1 MSGGARNRF
10 DGQRWIENIIKER
23 TREALERFPAR
34 ERYLHYNQEY
44 KRQEEL
50 YKQERAER
58 DRVRKERNEQRNQR
72 RAEAR
77 TKNAAKAQ
85 TTNESETLLSEN
97 CERKRRCDGCQKVKV
112 KSSFRAKAA
121 GFAAMSGWMRKSLG
135 GRSTRF
141 RRAASSS
148 PQTSTRVARGNLRTN
163 IKSSSSCSG
172 RNTPPKSRRKKKRR
186 RKLPS
191 SLRRKKLHN
200 KLDAICL
207 GTDLHIDWLHPPEA
221 DCRNPR
227 FRAGNAEPGDL
238 KTNLPGLR
246 PSRNDES
253 HRQLNSYSE
262 RAYCPGEVSRRNERT
277 NGRITWS
284 LLRWVGA

>member
-85 TTNESETLLSEN
+85 TTNKSETLLSEN

-112 KSSFRAKAA
+112 KSSFRAQVAA
-121 GFAAMSGWMRKSLG
+121 FAPIFGW
-135 GRSTRF
+135 T
-141 RRAASSS
+141 
-148 PQTSTRVARGNLRTN
+148 
-163 IKSSSSCSG
+163 
-172 RNTPPKSRRKKKRR
+172 KR
-186 RKLPS
+186 
-191 SLRRKKLHN
+191 
-200 KLDAICL
+200 
-207 GTDLHIDWLHPPEA
+207 
-221 DCRNPR
+221 
-227 FRAGNAEPGDL
+227 
-238 KTNLPGLR
+238 
-246 PSRNDES
+246 
-253 HRQLNSYSE
+253 
-262 RAYCPGEVSRRNERT
+262 
-277 NGRITWS
+277 
-284 LLRWVGA
+284 